1 MNTNVKTVE
10 KQAESENCVKKS
22 RADYRREKKA
32 AVKAKESKSKNGKV
46 QGSTLALC
54 DQELLRKIDEITE
67 NLKAKTWLHLETSG
81 KFKKNEKFSSS
92 VMTCL

>member
-1 MNTNVKTVE
+1 IVTDPTVGNNLNEREVSEMNTNVKTVE

-46 QGSTLALC
+46 QGSAYGRPNPVYEPASPGVEDLF
-54 DQELLRKIDEITE
+54 
-67 NLKAKTWLHLETSG
+67 SG
-81 KFKKNEKFSSS
+81 I
-92 VMTCL
+92 